1 MVNFIRNL
9 IFSQQYYQSRTMN
22 IPQLLILFRLLLAPI
37 ILSLAYFLG
46 DGARLSIVILM
57 FLGLIS
63 DIFDGIIARKM
74 NISSV
79 KLRRMDS
86 QVDLIFWLSVAA
98 SCYLLN
104 PEIIKENQWG
114 IILVFIMEALCYLT
128 SFIKFGKETCT
139 HAFLSKMWGISLFI
153 AFVSLIGFGYGGFPL
168 YLTIILGIISQL
180 DVIMIILILPRW
192 QNDIPSSYHAYLIR
206 KGIPFKKSKLLND

>member
-1 MVNFIRNL
+1 
-9 IFSQQYYQSRTMN
+9 MN
-22 IPQLLILFRLLLAPI
+22 IPYFLILSRLVFAPI
-37 ILSLAYFLG
+37 IIALAYFLG
-46 DGARLSIVILM
+46 DDARYIILAIM

-86 QVDLIFWLSVAA
+86 QVDLVFWLSVAV

-114 IILVFIMEALCYLT
+114 IILVFVMEALCYLT
-128 SFIKFGKETCT
+128 SFIKFGRETCT
-139 HAFLSKMWGISLFI
+139 HAFLSKIWGIGLFV
-153 AFVSLIGFGYGGFPL
+153 AFVSLIGFEHGGFPL
-168 YLTIILGIISQL
+168 KFAIIWGVISQI